1 VSLQVTLNAFHR
13 YKGSE
18 KGFSELSMLNHL
30 ASTDEHLKLLSS
42 KTWKEWCDSLDD
54 WEGETNNLSMIAMFR
69 GFSEVEA

>member
-1 VSLQVTLNAFHR
+1 
-13 YKGSE
+13 
-18 KGFSELSMLNHL
+18 MLNHL